1 MHNHKSTE
9 NATPPLASLLHCTIF
24 SHLSSLSLQSPPLL
38 LGVQAPRRG
47 QLYAPNGLD
56 VAKVLKR
63 ANKKPSSLLS
73 TTTAPPLASM
83 KQFLMQRATTWP
95 LRFFLF
101 SLILLLF
108 VAPAKPLNQGT
119 CDHRDLDALQGFS
132 KGLAG
137 GSVSGW
143 TFPNSEFW
151 HGQLLCMAWSTAN
164 LRVKMV
170 ENGQKTLT
178 IFVYISFY
186 SIGKKTGK
194 SEIEYG
200 R

>member
-9 NATPPLASLLHCTIF
+9 NATPPLASLLHCPIF

-143 TFPNSEFW
+143 TFPNS
-151 HGQLLCMAWSTAN
+151 SSDTAN
-164 LRVKMV
+164 CCAWPGHL
-170 ENGQKTLT
+170 Q
-178 IFVYISFY
+178 I
-186 SIGKKTGK
+186 
-194 SEIEYG
+194 
-200 R
+200 